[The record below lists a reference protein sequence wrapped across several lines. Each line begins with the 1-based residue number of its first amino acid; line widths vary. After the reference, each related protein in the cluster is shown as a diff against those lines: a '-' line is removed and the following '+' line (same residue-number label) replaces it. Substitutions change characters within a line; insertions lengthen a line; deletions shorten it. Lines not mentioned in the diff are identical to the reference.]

1 MKTNLLSACIV
12 ILSSLG
18 YMVSSLMAASAPQD
32 KAVSVEGFRQIS
44 SRIYCSGEPSGSDV
58 FDQIAGLGI
67 KTVVS
72 VDGKQPDH
80 QAAAKAGLRYVHLPI
95 GYDGVPIAVQAAL
108 KQLLETTQGSILIH
122 CHHGKNR
129 GPAAAVIAAMI
140 EGGISKDHALGMMK
154 MAGTGADYKGL
165 WRDVQN
171 YTTITSNAAPAALV
185 PVAKVTPFVREMTRM
200 DDAFE
205 KLEAIKVEAWNGG
218 LANELTVV
226 LVEGFREALRNKEK
240 QHAPSMIT
248 HLKES
253 LQKAEQFSESLKDSD
268 PKQTLVRL
276 EMMKQDCRGCHKSHR
291 D

>member
-1 MKTNLLSACIV
+1 MKANLLSVLIV
-12 ILSSLG
+12 INSSLG
-18 YMVSSLMAASAPQD
+18 YLSPSLMAATASQE
-32 KAVSVEGFRQIS
+32 KAITVEGFHQIS

-58 FDQIAGLGI
+58 FDQIASLGI

-72 VDGKQPDH
+72 VDGKEPDQ

-95 GYDGVPIAVQAAL
+95 GYDSVPIPVQAAL
-108 KQLLETTQGSILIH
+108 KQLLETTQGSVLIH

-140 EGGISKDHALGMMK
+140 EGGISKDHALELMK
-154 MAGTGADYKGL
+154 QAGTGADYKGL

-171 YTTITSNAAPAALV
+171 YATLTPNVTPADLV
-185 PVAKVTPFVREMTRM
+185 PVAQVTPFVREMTRM

-205 KLEAIKVEAWNGG
+205 KLEAIKVETWNNE

-226 LVEGFREALRNKEK
+226 LVEGFREALRNTEK
-240 QHAPSMIT
+240 DHSADMIS

-253 LQKAEQFSESLKDSD
+253 LQRADQFGESLKNSD
-268 PKQTLVRL
+268 PKQTLTRL
-276 EMMKQDCRGCHKSHR
+276 KTINQDCRDCHKSYR